1 MKKYTDVALFRMTK
15 SDLVE
20 YIRCLEHNIEV
31 EEERNERQFQMLM
44 EYEIKKQSGML
55 IELPR
60 KPSEV
65 TYAPDKDGVLN
76 IRITVYCGPY
86 DKEEAPEP

>member
-1 MKKYTDVALFRMTK
+1 MKKYTDSTLFRMTK
-15 SDLVE
+15 SELVDW
-20 YIRCLEHNIEV
+20 IRCLEHSIEV
-31 EEERNERQFQMLM
+31 EQERNERQFQMLM
-44 EYEIKKQSGML
+44 EYEIKKQSGTL

-65 TYAPDKDGVLN
+65 TYAPDKGGVLN
-76 IRITVYCGPY
+76 IKITVYCGPY